1 MSLERKDVRAKL
13 DGEPHAK
20 LVAICRNRG
29 IEISEFVEA
38 VVISEVDRITHEAIG
53 IADDLRRQGI
63 SGIERDNPPDQSLPG
78 GRR

>member
-20 LVAICRNRG
+20 LATICRRRG

-38 VVISEVDRITHEAIG
+38 VVVAEVERIAHEAIG
-53 IADDLRRQGI
+53 IADDLKKAGF
-63 SGIERDNPPDQSLPG
+63 SGTGRDDPG
-78 GRR
+78 EPRS